1 MRIPVRAFASYPRC
15 PAKMNAS
22 AIDAFAFT
30 PSRRHNRTRSCAARS
45 PLVMSSSSA
54 SDGVRE
60 TQLAALLATPSED
73 SERAYYARAL
83 APAAFGS
90 AVSVRRVTH
99 GKGLVAARD
108 FAEGER
114 VLVEP
119 PLAAMQQESNRADA
133 LVCGE
138 CFRYVGGVERQIA
151 RRLLADDATADAV
164 DRGFLARLLE
174 GAERLPH
181 ADRFPM
187 PAAVPCPGG
196 CDREVYCGEACA
208 AAAWAKHERRLC
220 PGPASEAADP
230 DAARAFLEHA
240 RDTNDIFILAAKVLL
255 TVAHDA
261 ERTLGRTAGEAPES
275 DEKGKAPESDETGN
289 AVLDALVAAWEPFA
303 HAHKAVWW
311 EAVARPEDVA
321 EGEQEREFRDS
332 MRDIAA
338 ESSRLLASAVPSAT
352 TGRFPGLFSLD
363 VFSRVVG
370 MFERNNLEI
379 AVASPVEDYFL
390 EIDALE
396 EGTEEKASAS
406 AVTGPLLDALDV
418 AYDAPC
424 EGTGFFA
431 LQSCMNSDCDPN
443 VAPMKD
449 DEDIDGKCVLV
460 AKRDISAGEELTMC
474 YVDEN
479 ADVETRRAELA
490 DYGFTCRCDACE
502 RESAA

>member
-1 MRIPVRAFASYPRC
+1 
-15 PAKMNAS
+15 
-22 AIDAFAFT
+22 
-30 PSRRHNRTRSCAARS
+30 
-45 PLVMSSSSA
+45 MSSSSA
-54 SDGVRE
+54 SDGLRA

-73 SERAYYARAL
+73 SERAYYARVL
-83 APAAFGS
+83 SPAAFGS

-119 PLAAMQQESNRADA
+119 PLAGMQQESNRADA

-151 RRLLADDATADAV
+151 RRLLADDATADIV
-164 DRGFLARLLE
+164 DRGFLARLLD
-174 GAERLPH
+174 GTERLPH

-196 CDREVYCGEACA
+196 CDREVYCGETCA
-208 AAAWAKHERRLC
+208 AAAWAKHERRIC
-220 PGPASEAADP
+220 PGPASQAADP

-261 ERTLGRTAGEAPES
+261 DRTRTQTRTVAQDA
-275 DEKGKAPESDETGN
+275 KGKAPESDATDSTDATLE
-289 AVLDALVAAWEPFA
+289 ALVTAWEPFA

-338 ESSRLLASAVPSAT
+338 ESLRLLARAVPSET
-352 TGRFPGLFSLD
+352 TDRYPGLFSLD

-396 EGTEEKASAS
+396 DGTEEKATAS
-406 AVTGPLLDALDV
+406 AVTGPLLDALDTG
-418 AYDAPC
+418 YCAPC

-431 LQSCMNSDCDPN
+431 VQSCMNSDCDPN
-443 VAPMKD
+443 VAPVKD
-449 DEDIDGKCVLV
+449 DEDVDGKCVLV
-460 AKRDISAGEELTMC
+460 AKRNISAGEELTMC

-479 ADVETRRAELA
+479 ADVKTRRAELA
-490 DYGFTCRCDACE
+490 DYGFTCRCAKCE
-502 RESAA
+502 RQDAGLGQPRRGSKTK